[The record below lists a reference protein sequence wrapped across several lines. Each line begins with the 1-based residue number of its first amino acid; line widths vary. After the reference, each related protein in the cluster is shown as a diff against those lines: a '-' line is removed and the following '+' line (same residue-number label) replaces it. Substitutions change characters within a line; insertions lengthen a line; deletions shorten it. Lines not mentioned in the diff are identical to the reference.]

1 MTTPLFH
8 NETVE
13 SNRIIY
19 TPSDFARNCL
29 FFLQETGTLQ
39 AKFPHTS
46 SRQNLNSYLFFIV
59 KSGTGLLKYGNQI
72 YNLKKNDCVFIDCH
86 KPYLHSTSDKPWQL
100 QWVHFY
106 GNNIKFIYNEYQ
118 NNGGM
123 CCFQTDRLNVYQ
135 EILNQIYIIST
146 SDFYLRDMEIH
157 LNLSSLLFFL
167 MQDGKN
173 IAQKTNNISSDN
185 VLSIQAVKDYIDE
198 NYIQKISL
206 DNLEKKFFIN
216 KYYLVRLF
224 KKQYGFTVNDYII
237 RLRITKGKKL
247 LRFSNKTIE
256 EISYECG
263 VQNSAYFSRI
273 FKKIEGVSPSEYR
286 KLWQTKSS

>member
-1 MTTPLFH
+1 MITPLFH
-8 NETVE
+8 NEIVE

-29 FFLQETGTLQ
+29 FYLQEIGTLQ

-59 KSGTGLLKYGNQI
+59 KSGTGILNYGNQI

-86 KPYLHSTSDKPWQL
+86 KSYSHSTSDKPWKL

-106 GNNIKFIYNEYQ
+106 GANIKFVYNEYQ
-118 NNGGM
+118 NYGGM
-123 CCFQTDRLNVYQ
+123 CCFQTDRLSVYQ
-135 EILNQIYIIST
+135 EVLNQIYDMSV

-157 LNLSSLLFFL
+157 LKLSSLLLFL
-167 MQDGKN
+167 MQDGKRVM
-173 IAQKTNNISSDN
+173 QKINNTSSDN
-185 VLSIQAVKDYIDE
+185 VLNIQAVKDYIDE

-224 KKQYGFTVNDYII
+224 KKQYGFTINDYII

-247 LRFSNKTIE
+247 LRFSNKTVE

-263 VQNSAYFSRI
+263 VQNSAYFSRV
-273 FKKIEGVSPSEYR
+273 FKKVEGISPSEYR
-286 KLWQTKSS
+286 KLWQNQIF